1 MDIFCGI
8 LLVTT
13 IVMLILAEYYMKGM
27 VKEISWLPYENTR
40 LKLQLNMLYGS
51 IMTGEGEK

>member
-27 VKEISWLPYENTR
+27 VKEISRLTYENTR